1 MSFEYIKFLIEEELS
16 YYKTN
21 QIQTIIYPSGAGGE
35 FISIKISEHSSENY
49 FPIRHTR
56 SSDVNRYRIHDN
68 SLFGILGNPSAY
80 EQMTDFSDINQYKRF
95 IKDKESYSFIQW
107 YLDHLASGGK
117 FISRAHI
124 FVPELMCKD
133 NTFAIY
139 PDTEYWKNY
148 VRKIAAIK
156 ICCDKMNL
164 SEIKHSLWHVSD
176 NISDSII
183 QKLSDMPITE
193 TEFLRVDLHLRKGM
207 DFDYVM
213 SITLE
218 TMLNMFLEKDSG
230 YTTMKSI
237 DSNLNNITV
246 LKMSEIFESKII
258 EETFNISGDRFRI
271 ELSEW
276 HDKNIQLLDKYNL

>member
-1 MSFEYIKFLIEEELS
+1 
-16 YYKTN
+16 
-21 QIQTIIYPSGAGGE
+21 
-35 FISIKISEHSSENY
+35 
-49 FPIRHTR
+49 
-56 SSDVNRYRIHDN
+56 
-68 SLFGILGNPSAY
+68 
-80 EQMTDFSDINQYKRF
+80 
-95 IKDKESYSFIQW
+95 
-107 YLDHLASGGK
+107 
-117 FISRAHI
+117 
-124 FVPELMCKD
+124 
-133 NTFAIY
+133 
-139 PDTEYWKNY
+139 
-148 VRKIAAIK
+148 
-156 ICCDKMNL
+156 
-164 SEIKHSLWHVSD
+164 
-176 NISDSII
+176 
-183 QKLSDMPITE
+183 MPITE